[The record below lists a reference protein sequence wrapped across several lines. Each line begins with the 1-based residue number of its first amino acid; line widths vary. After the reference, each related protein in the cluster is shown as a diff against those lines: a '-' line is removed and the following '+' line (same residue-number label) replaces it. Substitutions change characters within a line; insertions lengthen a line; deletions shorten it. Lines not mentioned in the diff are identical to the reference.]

1 MVQKIHIVLGS
12 LILMAF
18 SISAQN
24 VGIGTTS
31 PSTKLEIAASPI
43 VKLKLKSNSYLD
55 TSQIIFSNKI
65 NNTNTGTDIILSS
78 IQESGLQFSST
89 SDVSEN
95 NQANII
101 TIKPTGVVTL
111 GSVPP
116 FPFVSKGALSVYKKI
131 GNAHATFGDE
141 TFGVSIES
149 NFPGV
154 HLNSYYNSSRKIM
167 ATGYTSG
174 IEMEPSS
181 GTFSI
186 YTSPSSTIAGGTAS
200 VFYRF
205 SIKRDG
211 NIGIN
216 VPNPTDRLEVDGN
229 IAMRSLGIFEF
240 GKGVVGK
247 EVNAGRVGYNAFG
260 QEGLTFVGG
269 GTTTTNRKVFFFAE
283 GGASFS
289 GNINALTTISVGTPN
304 VPAGY
309 KVAVDGKII
318 AEELRIQNS
327 TAWPDYVFEKEYDLM
342 PLIDVE
348 KYIAFKK
355 HLPDVPSA
363 KDVSID
369 GFAIGEMQKILLR
382 KIEELTL
389 YIIEQEKRIKELEL
403 KIKE

>member
-1 MVQKIHIVLGS
+1 MRRIFYVLIVLFIFEHAKTQNVGVGTTNPVAKFTIEGTGS
-12 LILMAF
+12 NPSIPGTTSSGVLRIGVGSNEGLDIGKQTSFPF
-18 SISAQN
+18 SSWIQSGFNVGPDPLSLQPLGGNLGIGTLSPNAQIQLGNTASNRKIVLYEGVNNDHQFYGLGINTSMLRYQVDATTSNHIFFAGASASSSNEIMRIQGNGN
-24 VGIGTTS
+24 VGIGT
-31 PSTKLEIAASPI
+31 PS
-43 VKLKLKSNSYLD
+43 
-55 TSQIIFSNKI
+55 
-65 NNTNTGTDIILSS
+65 
-78 IQESGLQFSST
+78 
-89 SDVSEN
+89 
-95 NQANII
+95 
-101 TIKPTGVVTL
+101 
-111 GSVPP
+111 
-116 FPFVSKGALSVYKKI
+116 
-131 GNAHATFGDE
+131 
-141 TFGVSIES
+141 
-149 NFPGV
+149 
-154 HLNSYYNSSRKIM
+154 
-167 ATGYTSG
+167 
-174 IEMEPSS
+174 
-181 GTFSI
+181 
-186 YTSPSSTIAGGTAS
+186 
-200 VFYRF
+200 
-205 SIKRDG
+205 
-211 NIGIN
+211 
-216 VPNPTDRLEVDGN
+216 PTDRLDVNGN
-229 IAMRSLGIFEF
+229 IAMRGLGIFEF

-304 VPAGY
+304 VPTGY

-342 PLIDVE
+342 PLKDVE
-348 KYIAFKK
+348 NHITKHK

-369 GFAIGEMQKILLR
+369 GFAVGDMQKVLLR